1 VIIPRRLGELLLI
14 LWRDSGPL
22 IPGEGHLARLKN
34 IAREIDPTFVWT
46 DKNVMRRTCIS
57 TFVGRG
63 GDKQYFADQAGHT
76 LQKQKESYLRYVNP
90 VDAGRYGNFR
100 YPLEELKALPYEAPP
115 PPVGRPR
122 KKKAQNQISLPSS
135 PAAEDGQ
142 ARAEQS
148 QPATL

>member
-1 VIIPRRLGELLLI
+1 LLI

-22 IPGEGHLARLKN
+22 IAGQGHPARLRK
-34 IAREIDPTFVWT
+34 IAQEIDPAFVWT

-90 VDAGRYGNFR
+90 VDAERYGNFR
-100 YPLEELKALPYEAPP
+100 YPSEEFKALPDEAPP

-122 KKKAQNQISLPSS
+122 KKKARNQIPLPSS
-135 PAAEDGQ
+135 PAAENGQ
-142 ARAEQS
+142 ARVEQS